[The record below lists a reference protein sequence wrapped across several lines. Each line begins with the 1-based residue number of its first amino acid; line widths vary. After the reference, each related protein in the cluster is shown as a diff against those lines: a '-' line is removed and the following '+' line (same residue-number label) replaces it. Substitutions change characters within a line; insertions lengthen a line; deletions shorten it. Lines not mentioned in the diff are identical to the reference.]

1 MHSGHSIFNQCQH
14 RLICLLLCVTVWNG
28 PVPVLHSH
36 EVYSDTSSLQVHID
50 EFHSG
55 VKCSVSS
62 EPHWHLVFVDELAHD
77 LTAGE
82 TSHDCPVLPLQVMQE
97 SPVASDC
104 TVCAESSDAWHWM
117 QVERLRRGPREC
129 ANLPHS
135 FLSSLLCD
143 VPLVAISGVCLI

>member
-1 MHSGHSIFNQCQH
+1 MHSGHSIFALRQH
-14 RLICLLLCVTVWNG
+14 RFICLLLCVTVWNG

-36 EVYSDTSSLQVHID
+36 EVYSDQSSLQVHID

-62 EPHWHLVFVDELAHD
+62 EPHWHLVFVDELFHD

-82 TSHDCPVLPLQVMQE
+82 TSHDCPVLPLQVVQ
-97 SPVASDC
+97 ASLGSSDF
-104 TVCAESSDAWHWM
+104 TACAEASDAWHWT
-117 QVERLRRGPREC
+117 QVECLRRGPQER
-129 ANLPHS
+129 ADLPHS